1 MNKKIAV
8 NHKMVTSVELD
19 CRVVRIYFSDID
31 YVADTYET
39 EKDAANKYNEFV
51 KEFGLYKFI

>member
-1 MNKKIAV
+1 MDKKIAV

-19 CRVVRIYFSDID
+19 GRGVRFYFSDID

-39 EKDAANKYNEFV
+39 EDDAANKYSELV

>member
-1 MNKKIAV
+1 
-8 NHKMVTSVELD
+8 MVTSVELD
-19 CRVVRIYFSDID
+19 CMVVRIYFSDID

-39 EKDAANKYNEFV
+39 EEDAANKYNELV